1 MLRQLVLGQIS
12 CRNTHHYPPGS
23 EYVIASGIALV
34 RPSSRGRTRHK
45 PVPRRACRS
54 RSADAYRDAHNIRG
68 IRHQGNEPA
77 VALQHHGPALGNC
90 KAWEQRRPK
99 HRAQTPRRREPH
111 NSPAHALPQNGRR
124 WQIHAILHLSSA
136 GCCCKQRQNTAAKSL
151 NWNLLCFIGAL
162 QFGIPS

>member
-90 KAWEQRRPK
+90 KAWEQRR
-99 HRAQTPRRREPH
+99 TIRRLMHCLRTAGAGR
-111 NSPAHALPQNGRR
+111 STQFCIFLPLAAAVNNDRT
-124 WQIHAILHLSSA
+124 L
-136 GCCCKQRQNTAAKSL
+136 QRKA
-151 NWNLLCFIGAL
+151 
-162 QFGIPS
+162 